1 MEYKQTLLEQEVAQ
15 LKAELE
21 NSKNELAKY
30 KTLFQASADAL
41 SIIDLDTG
49 KFIECNQAAIELHGV
64 ESEDNFLNLTPADI
78 SPEFQPCGKTSA
90 EMAVEYIEKAFSE
103 GPQVFQWEHS
113 RLDGTTF
120 PCLVSLTAL
129 PLSGK
134 NLLLAIGRNISDL
147 HKTKNALEKA
157 FSEVERFRRAYEE
170 EKEKFEKTVELA
182 PVGVAIN
189 RLDTGAFDYV
199 NQEFSRFSGYS
210 VEELNQ
216 LDYWHLTPQKYEKQ
230 EQEQLVSLN
239 EISRYGPYEKE
250 YIHKKG
256 HLYPVRLSGV
266 KITTAHGEEF
276 ICSIVQDISQQQKFE
291 DQLRIEKEKAESA
304 AFKMELAN
312 DSAGIGVWEWDL
324 RTNELIWDSW
334 MYKLYGITSQTF
346 SGVYEAWL
354 QAVHPDDIDY
364 ARTKLEKAISNEGIY
379 EPEFRV
385 VHPDGAIRTLK
396 ASAEVIRNEQGEALK
411 VVGVNYDISDKVN
424 AINEL
429 NIAKQEA
436 ENANQAKS
444 AFVANMSHEIRT
456 PMNAILGGLQLLKAA
471 RVDPKLSVILENSFT
486 SAKSL
491 LVIINDILDYS
502 KIADN
507 KLELEQAPFSFLE
520 VLKSI
525 RFDVDPVVSRKGIN
539 LINKINDDFKDWWL
553 GDSVRVKQV
562 LLNLVSNAVKFTQN
576 GSVTIS
582 LDSKTLQGKQA
593 IVIEVVDTGIG
604 MDKETQERV
613 FERFTQADSS
623 TTRKFGG
630 TGLGMSITLSL
641 INLMNGSINLDSDI
655 GKGTKIEIILPLE
668 KASDEEIKSAD
679 EPLVVPSFTNKKIL
693 VAEDNEMNQV
703 LIESILESTGANI
716 TIVENGKLA
725 VDAALKENFDLV
737 LMDIQMPEMD
747 GMEALNHILKT
758 KKESKVIAL
767 TANTMNTDVAK
778 YLKLGFLAH
787 IGKPIEMN
795 DLYKVMDQYL
805 S

>member
-1 MEYKQTLLEQEVAQ
+1 MEYKQSLLEQEVAQ
-15 LKAELE
+15 LRAELHK
-21 NSKNELAKY
+21 SKNELSKY

-78 SPEFQPCGKTSA
+78 SPEFQPCGKTSS
-90 EMAVEYIEKAFSE
+90 EMAAEYIEKAFSE

-129 PLSGK
+129 PLEDK
-134 NLLLAIGRNISDL
+134 NLVLAIGRNISDL
-147 HKTKNALEKA
+147 QQSKNALEKA
-157 FSEVERFRRAYEE
+157 FIQVERFRRAYEE

-216 LDYWHLTPQKYEKQ
+216 LDYWHLTPKKYEKQ
-230 EQEQLVSLN
+230 EQEQLESLN
-239 EISRYGPYEKE
+239 KISRYGPYVKE

-256 HLYPVRLSGV
+256 HFYPVQLSGV
-266 KITTAHGEEF
+266 KITTANGEEF
-276 ICSIVQDISQQQKFE
+276 ICSIVQDISEKQKIE
-291 DQLRIEKEKAESA
+291 DQLRVAKEKAETA
-304 AFKMELAN
+304 VFKMELAN

-324 RTNELIWDSW
+324 CTNELIWDSW

-346 SGVYEAWL
+346 SGVYEAWENS
-354 QAVHPDDIDY
+354 VHPDDIDY
-364 ARTKLEKAISNEGIY
+364 ARTKLEKAILNEGIY
-379 EPEFRV
+379 DPEFRV
-385 VHPDGAIRTLK
+385 IHPDGNIRTLK
-396 ASAEVIRNEQGEALK
+396 ASAEIIRNEKGEAIK
-411 VVGVNYDISDKVN
+411 VVGVNYDISDKIN
-424 AINEL
+424 AISAL
-429 NIAKQEA
+429 NNAKQEA

-444 AFVANMSHEIRT
+444 VFVANMSHEIRT
-456 PMNAILGGLQLLKAA
+456 PMNAILGGLQLLKSA
-471 RVDPKLSVILENSFT
+471 RVEPKLSMVLENSYA

-525 RFDVDPVVSRKGIN
+525 RFDVDPIVSKKGIN
-539 LINKINDDFKDWWL
+539 LINKVNDDFKDWWL
-553 GDSVRVKQV
+553 GDSVRIKQV
-562 LLNLVSNAVKFTQN
+562 LLNLVSNAVKFTPK

-582 LDSKTLQGKQA
+582 LDSKEYQGEQA
-593 IVIEVVDTGIG
+593 VFIKVIDTGIG
-604 MDKETQERV
+604 MDKETQESI

-641 INLMNGSINLDSDI
+641 INLMNGSISLDSEI
-655 GKGTKIEIILPLE
+655 GKGTKISIILPLE
-668 KASDEEIKSAD
+668 KASDEEINSVD

-725 VDAALKENFDLV
+725 VDAALKDNFDLV

-747 GMEALNHILKT
+747 GMEALNRILKT

-767 TANTMNTDVAK
+767 TANTMNTDVTK
-778 YLKLGFLAH
+778 YLQQGFIAH
-787 IGKPIEMN
+787 IGKPIDMN
-795 DLYKVMDQYL
+795 NLYKVMDQYL